1 MPPKSKAAEGQPS
14 QPLRKGRR
22 NVNGEGNIR
31 LRQDGRY
38 EGRVYVRAADG
49 MYKRVSRYGDTWESV
64 HEQLTAL
71 EIQESPGRDHPD
83 RPHYGRGLPDLLA
96 ARGCAHPRPAND
108 LHELRA
114 VSPVIHRAWDW

>member
-1 MPPKSKAAEGQPS
+1 MPPKSKADEGQPS
-14 QPLRKGRR
+14 QLQRKGRR

-49 MYKRVSRYGDTWESV
+49 TYKRVSRYGDTWDSV

-71 EIQESPGRDHPD
+71 KSRSHQGETIPTGRITV
-83 RPHYGRGLPDLLA
+83 GTT
-96 ARGCAHPRPAND
+96 
-108 LHELRA
+108 
-114 VSPVIHRAWDW
+114 